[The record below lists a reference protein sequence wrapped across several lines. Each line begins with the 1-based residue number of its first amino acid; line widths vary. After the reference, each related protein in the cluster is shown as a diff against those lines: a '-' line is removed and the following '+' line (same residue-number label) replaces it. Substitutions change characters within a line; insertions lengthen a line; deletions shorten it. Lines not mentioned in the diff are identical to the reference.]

1 MLKNLAP
8 NLGRHAPRRRK
19 ERRVLVEVLSELFAL
34 LDELVEHDRQSGDP
48 RVHAGNVVLDLG
60 ERSLD
65 FGGERTGEELVG
77 PEEVGDERVGG
88 EDVHRVGQPWQL
100 CCCCCS
106 VQERAGI
113 GRDGDGHH
121 WGFEIADKALII

>member
-1 MLKNLAP
+1 
-8 NLGRHAPRRRK
+8 
-19 ERRVLVEVLSELFAL
+19 VLVEVFSEIFAL

-65 FGGERTGEELVG
+65 FGGERTGEGLVG

-88 EDVHRVGQPWQL
+88 EDVHRVGQPCQL
-100 CCCCCS
+100 GCCCS
-106 VQERAGI
+106 VEERAGI
-113 GRDGDGHH
+113 GRDCDGHD
-121 WGFEIADKALII
+121 WDFEIAAKALVI